1 MDRTVDQDFKG
12 EADGAWTSLPLC
24 RAYSVTFAGRL
35 PVLIAQDGCGRPGS
49 IWWMLGWMSTGE
61 TEALGAWSGR
71 HDSSPDWAAVLADL
85 EVRGVQQV
93 GLACTATDSLIPEC
107 VPPGIRV
114 DAYVERVDDW
124 QGSRLAQPKA
134 SRRTADRDWRRNV
147 VCAENYEEAI
157 SALAVAAQS
166 PWASRH
172 QELIDERRYALERL
186 RQLWTRPPALRRE
199 LLSGDGTVAAVSQ
212 SLRRS
217 VARHGPFSDHESAL
231 AFVRQALERSIRRIS
246 LRADAAVTVHNHHR
260 VGFSPRMAALGV

>member
-1 MDRTVDQDFKG
+1 MDQDFGG

-24 RAYSVTFAGRL
+24 RAYSVTFAGHL
-35 PVLIAQDGCGRPGS
+35 PVLIAQDGGGRPGS
-49 IWWMLGWMSTGE
+49 IWWMLGWLSTGE

-71 HDSSPDWAAVLADL
+71 HDSNPDWATVLAEL
-85 EVRGVQQV
+85 EVRGVQRV
-93 GLACTATDSLIPEC
+93 GLACTATDLAIPEC

-114 DAYVERVDDW
+114 DAYVEGLDDW
-124 QGSRLAQPKA
+124 QGSRVAQPKA
-134 SRRTADRDWRRNV
+134 SRRLADRNWRRDV

-157 SALAVAAQS
+157 SALAVAALS

-172 QELIDERRYALERL
+172 QELIEERRYALERL

-217 VARHGPFSDHESAL
+217 VARHGPFFDQESAL
-231 AFVRQALERSIRRIS
+231 AFGRQALDKSIRRIA
-246 LRADAAVTVHNHHR
+246 LRSDAGVTEHNHHR